1 MKVEFVFYNDP
12 ISGYNEIWKEQIDKV
27 NCSLRGTV
35 HGKIINLPCIPTK
48 EMEIEL
54 STFEEL
60 YNFTEEE
67 MEWLDDCAIYSIKLI
82 RIKPTHLEVW
92 LYNINDDTE

>member
-1 MKVEFVFYNDP
+1 
-12 ISGYNEIWKEQIDKV
+12 
-27 NCSLRGTV
+27 
-35 HGKIINLPCIPTK
+35 
-48 EMEIEL
+48 MEIEL